1 MTKQAKRKT
10 IKDNEPIIEN
20 GPNFAPLCTTFCSA
34 KMTICLHK
42 KKMVPLNNVGQ
53 YVLFPSKCFH
63 QGFYNNKSGKIF
75 VQAQLFCRHSI
86 SIASGV
92 TTRNK
97 TYKDQIVEG
106 QVCVSS
112 LMPLCNDL
120 LINWNTTYSYDHF
133 DTCKDFDGQIDKRRN
148 RAIPDS
154 KFHQVPLIQKLVD
167 QFTIMYPFLTVNLVW
182 IIVKSK
188 WGSEFQSWHRDF
200 FLDPKIIKTIVVN
213 LGAMKRSDVPGEVFS
228 ECASE
233 DSDDEQLKSPPE
245 VIGEQLKSPH
255 ELLGALDKTV
265 VDPGKQHQST
275 TPQVIVAIAEGKT

>member
-1 MTKQAKRKT
+1 MLIFKMTKQAKRKT
-10 IKDNEPIIEN
+10 IKDNAPIIEN

-34 KMTICLHK
+34 KKTICLHE

-53 YVLFPSKCFH
+53 YVLFHSKCFH

-120 LINWNTTYSYDHF
+120 LINWNTLIHSIILRHVRTSMDQLTSTEIVRF
-133 DTCKDFDGQIDKRRN
+133 PTQ
-148 RAIPDS
+148 S
-154 KFHQVPLIQKLVD
+154 STKFH
-167 QFTIMYPFLTVNLVW
+167 
-182 IIVKSK
+182 
-188 WGSEFQSWHRDF
+188 
-200 FLDPKIIKTIVVN
+200 
-213 LGAMKRSDVPGEVFS
+213 
-228 ECASE
+228 
-233 DSDDEQLKSPPE
+233 
-245 VIGEQLKSPH
+245 
-255 ELLGALDKTV
+255 
-265 VDPGKQHQST
+265 
-275 TPQVIVAIAEGKT
+275 